1 MCTPPSC
8 ILPLRAEDVC
18 LLQWSLFFEEQNIP
32 GGGPQGG
39 LLIVIF
45 FNLQANLVG
54 VPCPVLPTYQV
65 SLFSIVVLNLTPY
78 KQVPAHPAILK
89 GKY

>member
-18 LLQWSLFFEEQNIP
+18 LLFFEEQNIP

-54 VPCPVLPTYQV
+54 APCPVLPTYQV